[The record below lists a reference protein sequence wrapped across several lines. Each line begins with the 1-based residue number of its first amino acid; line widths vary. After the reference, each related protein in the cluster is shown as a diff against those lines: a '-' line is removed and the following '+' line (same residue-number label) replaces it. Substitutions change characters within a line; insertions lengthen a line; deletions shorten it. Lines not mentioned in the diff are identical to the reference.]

1 MSTVV
6 ATAPLTT
13 RPLRFGAAISL
24 AVTAGL
30 LLLTSRATPVEWFPL
45 IVLAAAA
52 VIAITV
58 HRPAVGCA
66 LLVVGAALTAGLG
79 RNTVVPALRTSEAL
93 TLLVAAGTVLREIG
107 RRQRYSLFDVVVLI
121 YALGAVLVP
130 SGYMWVTGTSASVDA
145 WRTILGPLQFLLIYF
160 VFSRARLDGVEV
172 AEILRLAMFTS
183 VLIAVVAMAQVA
195 DVPGVRSFIE
205 TFYSGNGEAA
215 NICNSGPCRATSLL
229 EHYSGLGAF
238 AVLHY
243 TLALVLCAYAP
254 GAFSGRWLTLVMAL
268 NAVAAFISG
277 TQAAMLG
284 LGLATIV
291 CVLHARRLPRQL
303 VLMIAPLALGLLF
316 FWNQIQ
322 LRIEQ
327 QFSGPGGVLQ
337 AGTPE
342 SLDVRA
348 RYWTEIFVPLLKEH
362 LWFGTGS
369 VIPAEVPER
378 LVNFVDNQYLGL
390 GFRAGLVGELLLA
403 LMLIGV
409 VVAGWRYRRS
419 DESLNRAVGG
429 AVAAFAVVL
438 AVIGTTAEYLTF
450 AGVAQAF
457 WMLVGIMAGWKIT
470 SQAEPANLI
479 VLGSSEPKKRH
490 RRLA

>member
-1 MSTVV
+1 
-6 ATAPLTT
+6 
-13 RPLRFGAAISL
+13 
-24 AVTAGL
+24 
-30 LLLTSRATPVEWFPL
+30 
-45 IVLAAAA
+45 
-52 VIAITV
+52 
-58 HRPAVGCA
+58 
-66 LLVVGAALTAGLG
+66 
-79 RNTVVPALRTSEAL
+79 
-93 TLLVAAGTVLREIG
+93 
-107 RRQRYSLFDVVVLI
+107 
-121 YALGAVLVP
+121 
-130 SGYMWVTGTSASVDA
+130 MWLTGTSASIDA
-145 WRTILGPLQFLLIYF
+145 WRTILAPLQFLLIYLI
-160 VFSRARLDGVEV
+160 FSRARLDGVEV

-183 VLIAVVAMAQVA
+183 VVIAAVAMAQVA

-254 GAFSGRWLTLVMAL
+254 AAFSGRWLTLVMAL
-268 NAVAAFISG
+268 NAIAAFISG

-291 CVLHARRLPRQL
+291 CVVHARRLPRQL
-303 VLMIAPLALGLLF
+303 VLMMAPLALGLLL

-327 QFSGPGGVLQ
+327 QFSSGGVLQ
-337 AGTPE
+337 ASTPE

-369 VIPAEVPER
+369 VIPAEVPQR

-403 LMLIGV
+403 VMLIGV
-409 VVAGWRYRRS
+409 VVTGWRYRRS
-419 DESLNRAVGG
+419 GDALERAVGG

-457 WMLVGIMAGWKIT
+457 WMLVGIMGGWKIA
-470 SQAEPANLI
+470 SEAVPANLI
-479 VLGSSEPKKRH
+479 VLGSSEPRKR
-490 RRLA
+490 RRRIA